1 MHLTALF
8 KSANFKLSAAYVLL
22 FSVSVAILAIVI
34 YLRTGAEF
42 ERQAQLRMQNEA
54 HALQTEFQHGGLKR
68 LIETIEE
75 RERDWVVGGLDYNV
89 YTDKHTQ
96 IFGTLKQLPRKA
108 GWARVMGP
116 PDGDEPPGELEQLF
130 VLVVPLSPGMWLSV
144 GDDFGKFN
152 QFGDAIFETF
162 GWAIGL
168 TVLLAIAGG
177 MALSAGFLK
186 RIEDITTTAQAI
198 IGGEMHRR
206 IPVAKTGDELDKL
219 AITLNRMLDRIA
231 SLMEAL
237 KQVSNDI
244 AHELRT
250 PLSRLR
256 QSLEDAREKSKSA
269 ADYDMAISSAIAD
282 ANGVLETFSALLRI
296 AQIEAGTR
304 KSRFADVNLSDMSN
318 EIVQTYSAIIEDA
331 GKEFSYSVDPN
342 VHFRGDGELL
352 LQLTVNLIENA
363 IRHTP
368 SNSRIS
374 MALRGTP
381 DISLCITDNGPGI
394 AEEHRQSVFERFQRL
409 EHSHASPGNG
419 LGLSIVAA
427 IADLH
432 GLVVTLDDNHPGLR
446 VTVHFGA
453 QAADSQEFKS
463 KRGKRTGTAPR
474 LQHADA

>member
-1 MHLTALF
+1 
-8 KSANFKLSAAYVLL
+8 VLL

-54 HALQTEFQHGGLKR
+54 HALQAEFQHGGIKR

-89 YTDKHTQ
+89 YTNQRTQ
-96 IFGTLKQLPRKA
+96 IFGTMKRLPLKA

-116 PDGDEPPGELEQLF
+116 PDGDEAPGELEQLF

-152 QFGDAIFETF
+152 QFGNAIVETF

-177 MALSAGFLK
+177 VALSAGFLR

-206 IPVAKTGDELDKL
+206 IPVARTGDELDRL

-256 QSLEDAREKSKSA
+256 QSLEDAREKSTNA
-269 ADYDMAISSAIAD
+269 AEYDAAIGSAIDD

-304 KSRFADVNLSDMSN
+304 KSRFADVNLSDMATD
-318 EIVQTYSAIIEDA
+318 IVQTYSAIIEDA
-331 GKEFSYSVDPN
+331 GKDFTFSVDPN
-342 VHFRGDGELL
+342 VHVNGDGELL
-352 LQLTVNLIENA
+352 LQLAVNLIENA

-368 SNSRIS
+368 PQSRIS
-374 MALRGTP
+374 MTLRGTP

-394 AEEHRQSVFERFQRL
+394 AAEHRQSVFERFQRL
-409 EHSHASPGNG
+409 EHSHASPGSG

-432 GLVVTLDDNHPGLR
+432 GLVVMLDDNHPGLR
-446 VTVHFGA
+446 VTVQFSGA
-453 QAADSQEFKS
+453 TAGSSDFTPKRGTRANSVARLLAAD
-463 KRGKRTGTAPR
+463 A
-474 LQHADA
+474 

>member
-1 MHLTALF
+1 MRLTALF

-22 FSVSVAILAIVI
+22 FSVSVAILAIVV

-42 ERQAQLRMQNEA
+42 QRQAQLRMQNEA
-54 HALQTEFQHGGLKR
+54 HALQTEFKRGGLKR

-89 YTDKHTQ
+89 YTDQRTQ

-116 PDGDEPPGELEQLF
+116 PDGDEEPGELEQLF
-130 VLVVPLSPGMWLSV
+130 VLVVPLSPGLWLSV

-152 QFGDAIFETF
+152 QFGNAIVETF

-177 MALSAGFLK
+177 VALSAGFLR

-206 IPVAKTGDELDKL
+206 IPVAKTGDEMDRL

-256 QSLEDAREKSKSA
+256 QSLEDAREKSTSA
-269 ADYDMAISSAIAD
+269 AEYDAAIGSAID
-282 ANGVLETFSALLRI
+282 EANDVLATFSALLRI

-304 KSRFADVNLSDMSN
+304 KSRFADVNLSDMAN
-318 EIVQTYSAIIEDA
+318 DIVQTYSAIIEDA
-331 GKEFSYSVDPN
+331 GKDFTFSVDPN
-342 VHFRGDGELL
+342 VHVNGDGELL
-352 LQLTVNLIENA
+352 LQLAVNLIENA

-368 SNSRIS
+368 PQSRIT
-374 MALRGTP
+374 MTLRGAP
-381 DISLCITDNGPGI
+381 DIALCITDNGPGI
-394 AEEHRQSVFERFQRL
+394 AAEHRQSVFERFHRL
-409 EHSHASPGNG
+409 EHSQASPGSG

-446 VTVHFGA
+446 VTVQFSAEPREPGDFKAKRGA
-453 QAADSQEFKS
+453 RIATASRLQAAN
-463 KRGKRTGTAPR
+463 A
-474 LQHADA
+474 